1 MLSDRPHY
9 KKTIFLCARRAMLE
23 NEMLLK
29 GFAKEVILKNYTEE
43 DTEQFNIFLT
53 ALYDNDMFDIVM
65 GIKTAEDYANQYEL
79 KFLKDIEDYAITM
92 KEKITAM
99 SIERRKEL
107 GY

>member
-1 MLSDRPHY
+1 MLKDGVHY

-29 GFAKEVILKNYTEE
+29 GFAQEVILDNYTEE
-43 DTEQFNIFLT
+43 DIEQFNIFLT
-53 ALYDNDMFDIVM
+53 QLYDNDMFDIVM
-65 GIKTAEDYANQYEL
+65 GIKPAEFYGDKYEL
-79 KFLKDIEDYAITM
+79 RFLKDIETYALKM
-92 KEKITAM
+92 KDKITQM